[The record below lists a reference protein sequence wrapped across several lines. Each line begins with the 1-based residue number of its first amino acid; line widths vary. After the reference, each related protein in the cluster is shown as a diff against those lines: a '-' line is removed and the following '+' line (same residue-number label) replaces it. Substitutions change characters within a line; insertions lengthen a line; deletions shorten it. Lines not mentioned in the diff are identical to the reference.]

1 MCIKLVS
8 DRSLCLTNTEM
19 CDLRSVTSD
28 GIIRVFSADPKRQA
42 DPSLQQE
49 FAEEVA
55 NMSTAAQQ
63 ELGGVKISEYVLQ

>member
-1 MCIKLVS
+1 V
-8 DRSLCLTNTEM
+8 
-19 CDLRSVTSD
+19 RSVTSD

-55 NMSTAAQQ
+55 NISTAAEEQ
-63 ELGGVKISEYVLQ
+63 LGGVKISEYVLQ